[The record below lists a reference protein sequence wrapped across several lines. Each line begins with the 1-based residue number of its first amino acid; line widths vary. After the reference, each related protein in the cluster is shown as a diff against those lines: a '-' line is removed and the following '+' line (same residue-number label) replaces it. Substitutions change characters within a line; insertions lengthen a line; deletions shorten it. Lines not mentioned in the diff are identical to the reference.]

1 MKKNA
6 IFWIILVALINSVPS
21 QAQKNEASDAWLKT
35 GSKLTYHLVN
45 VTREYDFIITNL
57 MMDKDIVFNWAM
69 TDPVNYSGKIKIPS
83 EAIDTAHT
91 MVNYFADGS
100 DQNLQGKTTVWVSR
114 AVYKSMKAGAPVS
127 INLDRKQEILTFKRM
142 ETAGIVVD
150 GKDVVL
156 GVLVCETDAGNVIKI
171 LDNPRWPL
179 IIKLET
185 AFMIELKSVET
196 AKN

>member
-6 IFWIILVALINSVPS
+6 ILWMVMLTIVNVLPAL
-21 QAQKNEASDAWLKT
+21 AQKNETSHAWLKT

-57 MMDKDIVFNWAM
+57 VMDKDIVFSWAM
-69 TDPVNYSGKIKIPS
+69 TDPVNYSGKIKIPA

-114 AVYKSMKAGAPVS
+114 AVYKSMKAGTQV
-127 INLDRKQEILTFKRM
+127 IIILDRKPEILSFKRM

-150 GKDVVL
+150 GVEVKLD
-156 GVLVCETDAGNVIKI
+156 VLVCETDAGNVIKI

-196 AKN
+196 VKN